1 MALGNPVDGVGTAP
15 GRGFRMRAAPAFRPG
30 LAICGSVLAFAL
42 LIERLGFPATVV
54 VTVLLASAGSRQMNG
69 RQSVLLALVV
79 AAAMTAVFVGL
90 LDQPF
95 LLAPRR

>member
-15 GRGFRMRAAPAFRPG
+15 GCGFMMSATPAFRPG

-42 LIERLGFPATVV
+42 LIERLGFPATVM
-54 VTVLLASAGSRQMNG
+54 VTVLLASAGSRQMNS
-69 RQSVLLALVV
+69 RQSFLLAVVV

>member
-1 MALGNPVDGVGTAP
+1 MALANPLDGVGTAP
-15 GRGFRMRAAPAFRPG
+15 NWGVSMSATPALRPG

-42 LIERLGFPATVV
+42 LIERLGFPATVM
-54 VTVLLASAGSRQMNG
+54 VTVLLAAAGSRQMNG
-69 RQSVLLALVV
+69 RQSIRLAVVV

-95 LLAPRR
+95 VLAPRR

>member
-1 MALGNPVDGVGTAP
+1 MALAHHVDGLGTAP
-15 GRGFRMRAAPAFRPG
+15 GQGFSMSAPQAVRPA

-42 LIERLGFPATVV
+42 LIDRLGFPATVM
-54 VTVLLASAGSRQMNG
+54 VTVVLASAGSRQMNA
-69 RQSVLLALVV
+69 RQSFLLAIVV

>member
-1 MALGNPVDGVGTAP
+1 MSAT
-15 GRGFRMRAAPAFRPG
+15 PAFRPG
-30 LAICGSVLAFAL
+30 LAVCGSVLAFAL
-42 LIERLGFPATVV
+42 LIERLGFPATVM

-69 RQSVLLALVV
+69 RQSIVLAVVV

>member
-1 MALGNPVDGVGTAP
+1 MALANPVDGVGTAP
-15 GRGFRMRAAPAFRPG
+15 GRGFSMSATPALRPG
-30 LAICGSVLAFAL
+30 LAVCGSVLAFAL
-42 LIERLGFPATVV
+42 LIERLGFPATVM

-69 RQSVLLALVV
+69 RQSILFSVVV

-95 LLAPRR
+95 LLAPRW

>member
-1 MALGNPVDGVGTAP
+1 MALRDPVDGVGTA
-15 GRGFRMRAAPAFRPG
+15 RGWGFSMSATPAVRPA
-30 LAICGSVLAFAL
+30 LAVCGSVLAFAL
-42 LIERLGFPATVV
+42 LIERLGFPATVM
-54 VTVLLASAGSRQMNG
+54 VTVLLASAGSREMNG
-69 RQSVLLALVV
+69 RQSILLAAAV